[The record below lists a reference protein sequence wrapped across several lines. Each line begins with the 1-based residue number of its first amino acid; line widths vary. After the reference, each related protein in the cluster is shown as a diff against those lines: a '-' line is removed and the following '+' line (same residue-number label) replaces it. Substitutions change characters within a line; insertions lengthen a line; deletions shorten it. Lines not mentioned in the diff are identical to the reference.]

1 MCVGKSSYSHNMK
14 LWARMNAEQRSR
26 ESRDQIVR
34 VCLLQGTLRNERI
47 EQDGKKAE
55 MTAETG

>member
-1 MCVGKSSYSHNMK
+1 MK
-14 LWARMNAEQRSR
+14 LWVRMNAEQRSR

-55 MTAETG
+55 MTAETR